1 MTKNSVYR
9 GAIVALLFIGL
20 VAAAF
25 YVFLVQ
31 GRATAVPTLS
41 ETAMQK
47 QQQLVAAVDAG
58 EALFIRV
65 ESYVLNREMAGLA
78 SVSYPD
84 RIVIET
90 TISTDAEG
98 KVVYES
104 KEYTMNRELLTSG
117 IMTRGRA
124 TVTAAGSGEVFTYTM
139 PEVNADLGDW
149 INARFA
155 VLDKLQSGDWTQRET
170 EGVGGQD
177 IYVFDATST
186 TPFGKTFKSVLKAPK
201 HNPLLLESLRYE
213 VRDGQE
219 ILVGHDRHL
228 EVATR

>member
-20 VAAAF
+20 VVAAF

-31 GRATAVPTLS
+31 GSATAGPTLS

-47 QQQLVAAVDAG
+47 EHELVEAVNAG
-58 EALFIRV
+58 AALFLRV
-65 ESYVLNREMAGLA
+65 ESYVRDREMAGLA

-90 TISTDAEG
+90 TISADAEG

-104 KEYTMNRELLTSG
+104 KEYTVDRELLTSG
-117 IMTRGRA
+117 VMTRGRA
-124 TVTAAGSGEVFTYTM
+124 TVTAAESGEVFTYTM
-139 PEVNADLGDW
+139 PEVNSNIGDW
-149 INARFA
+149 ISARFA
-155 VLDKLQSGDWTQRET
+155 VLGKLQSDDWTQRDT

-186 TPFGKTFKSVLKAPK
+186 TPFGKTFKSVLKVPK
-201 HNPLLLESLRYE
+201 GNPFLLESLRYE
-213 VRDGQE
+213 MRDGQE